1 VTTTAAVAANSLA
14 NASSVSNGAV
24 RVESI
29 GDFEDDYDDSIP
41 ETIEADEISPPR
53 RVTVPL
59 EVPPPRSPGR
69 EDSGLRMIG
78 SHGRDRAEA
87 SGELVPM
94 GSTPPP
100 LTTTQRELVTILP
113 RRITRELQVISADAL
128 AGAGNDET
136 VVAATA
142 PAAAKG
148 TDAAAK
154 GEAAAKAEGRAERRS
169 EARPST
175 PPVELPPAPKRVTE
189 GSGVRRKSGPSGGA
203 VMLLALAAILAG
215 LAVYMR
221 LRKTKPADHVAID
234 AGMIATPVTPD
245 ATEPAGMDAGEIVE
259 ATTDAGVMVV
269 DDAAV
274 AVGADAARDAAVTD
288 QATKLAEDS
297 KQSKVLMDQANDALQ
312 EGDFELALKQANA
325 SLKLRRT
332 ARAHLVKAQA
342 LQRLSRV
349 DEALA
354 SIDSAEALSPAFP
367 LVFELRGR
375 ILWAARRED
384 EARVAFEKF
393 LELSPNGATAAQIRR
408 LLDRPR

>member
-1 VTTTAAVAANSLA
+1 M
-14 NASSVSNGAV
+14 SNGAV
-24 RVESI
+24 RVEAT
-29 GDFEDDYDDSIP
+29 GEFEDDYDDSIP

-53 RVTVPL
+53 RVTTPHAAPPL
-59 EVPPPRSPGR
+59 RSPGR

-94 GSTPPP
+94 GSTPNP

-128 AGAGNDET
+128 ANASGTET
-136 VVAATA
+136 TVGPEESVSA
-142 PAAAKG
+142 G
-148 TDAAAK
+148 TDAP
-154 GEAAAKAEGRAERRS
+154 AKAEGRTERR
-169 EARPST
+169 ADPRPGT

-203 VMLLALAAILAG
+203 LLLLVLAALLAG

-221 LRKTKPADHVAID
+221 LRKAKPADHVASD
-234 AGMIATPVTPD
+234 AGMAVTPVTPD
-245 ATEPAGMDAGEIVE
+245 AMELVGTDAEIE
-259 ATTDAGVMVV
+259 ATDAGVV
-269 DDAAV
+269 DGAV
-274 AVGADAARDAAVTD
+274 AVRIDAARDAGATD
-288 QATKLAEDS
+288 QATKIAEDS

-312 EGDFELALKQANA
+312 EGDFEQALKHANA

-349 DEALA
+349 EEALA
-354 SIDSAEALSPAFP
+354 SIDSAEDLSPVFP

-393 LELSPNGATAAQIRR
+393 LKLSPNGATAAQIRR

>member
-1 VTTTAAVAANSLA
+1 MPRTPTPAAGVTTTVAVAANSLA
-14 NASSVSNGAV
+14 NPSSVDRSNGTL
-24 RVESI
+24 RVEPT
-29 GDFEDDYDDSIP
+29 GEFDDEDDIDSIP
-41 ETIEADEISPPR
+41 ETIEADEVAPPR
-53 RVTVPL
+53 RVTTPL
-59 EVPPPRSPGR
+59 EVPQRSAGR

-94 GSTPPP
+94 GSTPNP

-113 RRITRELQVISADAL
+113 RRITREMLVITADSVAGAPASEGSAATEATSAKVQADAE
-128 AGAGNDET
+128 DSR
-136 VVAATA
+136 
-142 PAAAKG
+142 
-148 TDAAAK
+148 
-154 GEAAAKAEGRAERRS
+154 GEARAERRS

-175 PPVELPPAPKRVTE
+175 PPVELPPAPKRVIE

-203 VMLLALAAILAG
+203 MVLLALAAVLAG

-221 LRKTKPADHVAID
+221 LRKTKPVDHVAID
-234 AGMIATPVTPD
+234 AGMIVTPVVPD
-245 ATEPAGMDAGEIVE
+245 AATEPGGLDAGALVVASDAGMIV
-259 ATTDAGVMVV
+259 
-269 DDAAV
+269 DAAV
-274 AVGADAARDAAVTD
+274 VRDAATD
-288 QATKLAEDS
+288 RATKIAEDS
-297 KQSKVLMDQANDALQ
+297 KQSKALMDQANDALQ
-312 EGDFELALKQANA
+312 EGDFEQALKLATA

-349 DEALA
+349 E
-354 SIDSAEALSPAFP
+354 EALSAIDAAEDLSPRFP

-384 EARVAFEKF
+384 EARIAFEQF